1 MSGRDAKVIEG
12 RFVNPHDK
20 HRWPFQLDETGD
32 DDSEFR
38 VVRTN
43 EDNDVVGDVIFHLL
57 EDGDVLLIVRRF
69 DEAQFGSL
77 NVVFV

>member
-1 MSGRDAKVIEG
+1 VVIEG
-12 RFVNPHDK
+12 RFNKRDQ

-32 DDSEFR
+32 DESEFR
-38 VVRTN
+38 VVRTDA
-43 EDNDVVGDVIFHLL
+43 DNNVVGDVIFHLTD
-57 EDGDVLLIVRRF
+57 DGDVLLIVRRF